1 MCFCIFLS
9 KVYMAQLRAL
19 NAYWKILYAWHGAL
33 HPAAVSM
40 TIVMELLGPL
50 SHGTLTF
57 V

>member
-1 MCFCIFLS
+1 
-9 KVYMAQLRAL
+9 MAQLRAL